1 MALLENSD
9 PFSQLPN
16 SVNTNPGNEFTNVGW
31 LGGNAYT
38 GNYGGAVQCETAATL
53 PEPIISAI
61 PACEKNAAK
70 LGGISRQIQILS
82 TLLNR
87 LSVSTQRTNLQQQ
100 LDALRSALK
109 CS

>member
-1 MALLENSD
+1 
-9 PFSQLPN
+9 
-16 SVNTNPGNEFTNVGW
+16 
-31 LGGNAYT
+31 
-38 GNYGGAVQCETAATL
+38 
-53 PEPIISAI
+53 
-61 PACEKNAAK
+61 
-70 LGGISRQIQILS
+70 LS